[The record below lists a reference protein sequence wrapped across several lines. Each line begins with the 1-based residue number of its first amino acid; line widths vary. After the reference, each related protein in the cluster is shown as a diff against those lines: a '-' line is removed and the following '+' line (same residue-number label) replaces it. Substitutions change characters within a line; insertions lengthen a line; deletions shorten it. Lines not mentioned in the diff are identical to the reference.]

1 MEHDDRVATL
11 GDATTKENA
20 IECSGMQLNAMEHKC
35 MLCAAMSRS
44 TIAPSELCCLERKEM
59 LRLELQSPVIELP
72 KNRTLDRT
80 RTSPCR
86 TAVQSSQNLRAKNRK
101 KPVQKDR
108 SGPVWTGFL
117 HSHTCRV
124 NDTCKWLKKQCLD
137 DFLSQNDKYR
147 LKDCGCFVLAAPQ
160 TFVLNP

>member
-1 MEHDDRVATL
+1 MGH
-11 GDATTKENA
+11 
-20 IECSGMQLNAMEHKC
+20 CMQTMGGRLNAYNSPRD
-35 MLCAAMSRS
+35 MLFEGPRRTMGIFHWPMGVAFEGPSR
-44 TIAPSELCCLERKEM
+44 TMGVLHWPLGV
-59 LRLELQSPVIELP
+59 ELQSPVIELP

>member
-1 MEHDDRVATL
+1 MLLVFVVLKYVDCIL
-11 GDATTKENA
+11 LI
-20 IECSGMQLNAMEHKC
+20 IEKL
-35 MLCAAMSRS
+35 
-44 TIAPSELCCLERKEM
+44 
-59 LRLELQSPVIELP
+59 LELQSPVIELP

-108 SGPVWTGFL
+108 SGLVWTGFL
-117 HSHTCRV
+117 HNHTCRV

-137 DFLSQNDKYR
+137 DFLSQNDKYK
-147 LKDCGCFVLAAPQ
+147 LKVCGCFVLSAPQ